1 MGILDIL
8 NKNTNTGAGDDD
20 SSDNSATP
28 TKYPITVEPESSD
41 LEIKKST
48 ETTETIEQDSV
59 NENKVDVPITLE
71 ENPAEIKI
79 PGISLTN
86 NIDSISEAPD
96 EKEETKKFLP
106 NMILGTELEKGVFP
120 TSPVNLPAPQNVE
133 ETTEP
138 DFKQSIPKPK
148 VKSEYR
154 TIKNVGFVC
163 LNTNLLNN
171 GVSEQLREISY
182 LLSENKTKIYI
193 DSNKG
198 YGLSVL
204 DGVKRAS
211 YKNLMGVYFKP
222 FYSNYSDFA
231 EISID
236 FTEYTQYFYSNYLDR
251 LKFLVKNVDL
261 FIIPETGGVFN
272 LAQLFSI
279 WNLSNL
285 YLGQNKPLILVGKQW
300 DENISVIKDLLK
312 LNTQEIQAIE
322 IAYDS
327 KRVLEIIHRIDKLY
341 SGKAPVSI
349 KKTFDMRSES
359 DETESFIDI

>member
-8 NKNTNTGAGDDD
+8 NKNVKQGTGDDD
-20 SSDNSATP
+20 SSGGATDP
-28 TKYPITVEPESSD
+28 IKYPITVEPENSD
-41 LEIKKST
+41 SEVKK
-48 ETTETIEQDSV
+48 TTEVIDQNTFSENMQDTPSA
-59 NENKVDVPITLE
+59 LE
-71 ENPAEIKI
+71 EKSEKVNI
-79 PGISLTN
+79 PDTFLEDTKDN
-86 NIDSISEAPD
+86 ISEVL
-96 EKEETKKFLP
+96 EVKEVAKKFIP
-106 NMILGTELEKGVFP
+106 NMVLGTELEKSAP
-120 TSPVNLPAPQNVE
+120 INLPVKQNVE
-133 ETTEP
+133 EIVEP
-138 DFKQSIPKPK
+138 GFKQVNIKPK
-148 VKSEYR
+148 IKSEYR
-154 TIKNVGFVC
+154 AIKNVGFVC
-163 LNTNLLNN
+163 LNSNLLNN
-171 GVSEQLREISY
+171 GVSEEIRETAYI
-182 LLSENKTKIYI
+182 LSENKTKIYI

-236 FTEYTQYFYSNYLDR
+236 FSEYTQYFYSNYLDR
-251 LKFLVKNVDL
+251 LKFLIKNVDL

-300 DENISVIKDLLK
+300 DENISVIKELLK

-327 KRVLEIIHRIDKLY
+327 KRVLEIINRIDKLY
-341 SGKAPVSI
+341 SGKVPFSI

-359 DETESFIDI
+359 DETESFLDI